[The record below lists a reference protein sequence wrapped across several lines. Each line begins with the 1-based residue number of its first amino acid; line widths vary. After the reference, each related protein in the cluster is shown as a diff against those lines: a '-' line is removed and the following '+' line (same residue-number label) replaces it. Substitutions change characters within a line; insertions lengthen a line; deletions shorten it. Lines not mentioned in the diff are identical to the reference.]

1 MLYMK
6 MKELYETLRLR
17 HYRDLFSRVKERDGS
32 LSATEAYAADVIYLL
47 GSPTVSAFAETLGI
61 SQPNATYK
69 INNLAAKGYAM
80 RTASEE
86 DRRECRVSVGDRFY
100 SYYNTDYPFIA
111 KGVEELEK
119 VYTPE
124 ELDLFDRMLGD
135 LHDFIAAED
144 PRIPPK
150 RS

>member
-1 MLYMK
+1 MVYEKLK
-6 MKELYETLRLR
+6 NLYEKVRLK

-69 INNLAAKGYAM
+69 INNLVAKGYAV
-80 RTASEE
+80 RSSSDA
-86 DRRECRVSVGDRFY
+86 DRRECRVSVGERFF

-111 KGVEELEK
+111 ESVEQLKKLYTPQELELL
-119 VYTPE
+119 E
-124 ELDLFDRMLGD
+124 RMLD
-135 LHDFIAAED
+135 DMCRFME
-144 PRIPPK
+144 
-150 RS
+150 